1 MRHRTPL
8 LLAGLFLVGAGAIG
22 TFMVVSA
29 EGPAAAPAVAVP
41 SEASLADP
49 IGVDRPG
56 VPIPLDWAEPIP
68 MTVYLTPTCGCCSA
82 WVEHMGQYG
91 FEVALEYRVDLTG
104 VKQGY
109 GVRPEL
115 SSCHTAVVNGYV
127 FEGHV
132 PGEEVRRFLAEAPPV
147 RGLAVPGMP
156 IGSPG
161 MEMGGHVDPYEVLT
175 FTTTGRTEVYSRYGS
190 GE

>member
-1 MRHRTPL
+1 MIHRNL
-8 LLAGLFLVGAGAIG
+8 LLGAGLVLIVGGAVA
-22 TFMVVSA
+22 TYRAVSG
-29 EGPAAAPAVAVP
+29 EGPVPAAVAAAPAGA
-41 SEASLADP
+41 ALADP
-49 IGVDRPG
+49 IEVDRPG
-56 VPIPLDWAEPIP
+56 LPIPVDWTEPIP

-82 WVEHMGQYG
+82 WVEQMGAYG
-91 FEVALEYRVDLTG
+91 FEVALEYRMDLAG
-104 VKQGY
+104 VKQGF

-132 PGEEVRRFLAEAPPV
+132 PGDDIRRFLAEAPPV

-156 IGSPG
+156 VGSPG
-161 MEMGGHVDPYEVLT
+161 MEMGGRVDPYDVLT
-175 FTTTGRTEVYSRYGS
+175 FTTTGQTEVYSSYGS